1 VSAAS
6 EGFAGRIGR
15 TFAGSEPWWPAP
27 PSPPVGAPDVLVILV
42 DDLGFADLGCFGS
55 EIPTPHLDALAAR
68 GLRWGSF
75 HTAPMCSPTRASLL
89 TGLHP
94 HAAGFGLVANT
105 DPGFPGYTM
114 ELAHDVQTLPEIFRA
129 NGYATA
135 MVGKW
140 HLSKEADNHDGGDRH
155 SWPLQRGFDR
165 FYGFLEGFTN
175 FHHPHRLVN
184 GNETV
189 TIDEYPPDYYLTDD
203 LTDRAIE
210 YIRSVDANAPGKP
223 LFMYFAHAAVH
234 APLHAKAADI
244 ERHHGRYDAGWDA
257 VRAQRFAR
265 QLDLGVVP
273 AHARL
278 PGLNQEQGTDVRAWD
293 DLADDERQ
301 LAARLQE
308 IYAAMVDNVDQ
319 NVGRLLAAYDELG
332 RLDNT
337 VVVFLSDNGASREG
351 EAQGTAQYFR
361 TVISGQL
368 GGADGFVGRDLQQFD
383 ELGGPTTMPHYPRG
397 WGMASGTPWR
407 LYKQHTYAGGHTVPF
422 IIAGPGIAPHD
433 QGAVRFQY
441 QHATDLLPT
450 LTGLAGLVAPTERHG
465 TTVKAVHG
473 ASFAGALTD
482 AEATS
487 THPEQH
493 YAMLGH
499 RGFYRDGWEAITN
512 HLPFTPFGPHEWA
525 LFDVR
530 NDPTQIDDL
539 AAQHPDK
546 VAELADAWERDAH
559 EHHVYPLDEGAGVVW
574 LSRPP
579 SDEIYQRPITLRPGT
594 PTLERWR
601 AAQLVA
607 TRSFDIEI
615 ALGTAADGVLVAH
628 GDQGGGYVVAID
640 DGRLLFAYNHY
651 GDLTTLDAGPLADD
665 ASRIT
670 VRATGLEQLRWQFAV
685 EVDGALRGE
694 LGPVGMLMGMSP
706 FEGIDVGIDRRSPVA
721 WPLFE
726 RHGAFPYKGVIESV
740 RYVPGELA
748 PGAPAAMLDVLRQL
762 GVAFE

>member
-1 VSAAS
+1 M
-6 EGFAGRIGR
+6 I
-15 TFAGSEPWWPAP
+15 
-27 PSPPVGAPDVLVILV
+27 VILI
-42 DDLGFADLGCFGS
+42 DDLGFADVGCFGS
-55 EIPTPHLDALAAR
+55 EIATPNLDALAAR

-75 HTAPMCSPTRASLL
+75 HTAPMCSPTRASLM

-114 ELAHDVQTLPEIFRA
+114 ELADDVQTLPEIFRA

-140 HLSKEADNHDGGDRH
+140 HLSREADNHDGGDRH

-184 GNETV
+184 GNDTITV
-189 TIDEYPPDYYLTDD
+189 DEYPPGYYLTDD
-203 LTDRAIE
+203 LTDRAID
-210 YIRSVDANAPGKP
+210 YVRSVDANAPGKP
-223 LFMYFAHAAVH
+223 LFLYFAHAAVH

-244 ERHHGRYDAGWDA
+244 ARQRGRYDAGWDS
-257 VRAQRFAR
+257 VRAARFAR
-265 QLDLGVVP
+265 QLELGVVP
-273 AHARL
+273 PRTRL
-278 PGLNQEQGTDVRAWD
+278 PGRNGEQGADVRPWEE
-293 DLADDERQ
+293 LSDDERT
-301 LAARLQE
+301 LAVALQE
-308 IYAAMVDNVDQ
+308 VYAAMVANVDE
-319 NVGRLLAAYDELG
+319 NVGRLLAAYEELG

-351 EAQGTAQYFR
+351 ESLGTAQYFR
-361 TVISGQL
+361 TVISAQL
-368 GGADGFVGRDLQQFD
+368 GDASGSLQRDLAQLD
-383 ELGGPTTMPHYPRG
+383 ELGGPRTMPHYPRG

-422 IIAGPGIAPHD
+422 IVAGPGIAAD
-433 QGAVRFQY
+433 DGDAGSVRFQY

-450 LTGLAGLVAPTERHG
+450 LVELAGLSAPTHRQG
-465 TTVKAVHG
+465 VPVKPVHG
-473 ASFAGALTD
+473 ASFAAALRD
-482 AEATS
+482 ADVAS

-499 RGFYRDGWEAITN
+499 RGFYRDGWEVVTN
-512 HLPFTPFGPHEWA
+512 HSPFTPFGDHEWA

-539 AAQHPDK
+539 AAQYPEK
-546 VAELADAWERDAH
+546 VAELAAAWERDAQT
-559 EHHVYPLDEGAGVVW
+559 HHVYPLDEGAGVVW

-579 SDEIYQRPITLRPGT
+579 SDELYQRAVTLRPGT

-601 AAQLVA
+601 AAQLIA
-607 TRSFDIEI
+607 TRSFAIEI
-615 ALGTAADGVLVAH
+615 TLGSVADGVLVAH
-628 GDQGGGYVVAID
+628 GDQGGGYVVAIE
-640 DGRLLFAYNHY
+640 DGQLQFAYNHY
-651 GDLTTLDAGPLADD
+651 GDLTTLDAGALAAD
-665 ASRIT
+665 SRRIT
-670 VRATGLEQLRWQFAV
+670 LTATGLEHLRWRF
-685 EVDGALRGE
+685 ELSVDGVPRGE
-694 LGPVGMLMGMSP
+694 LPSVGMLIGMCP
-706 FEGIDVGIDRRSPVA
+706 FEGIDVGADRRSPVSWA
-721 WPLFE
+721 LFE
-726 RHGAFPYKGVIESV
+726 RHGAFPYQGVIESV

-748 PGAPAAMLDVLRQL
+748 PGAPAALLSVLKEL